1 MLHNH
6 PQYCCG
12 CVHWQE
18 VEGDSLNINDNYSLH
33 LLVVMSIPFYINR
46 FRIQVFQT
54 ESIAVASIILKLVF
68 TNTSF
73 FIISSQ
79 TNLPHLLGLSKQLQL
94 CSQANDL
101 QYQFQQFIIQGILI
115 LQDSNIKEHSST
127 KSPLNEKQTRPK
139 QNGLRQLQTLCE
151 QSDCSSLWSKQVN
164 IMKIVKNA
172 HRAKR
177 YLVTNW
183 ATGGLSEHKRTMVS
197 LWYIYQHSKSVNRV
211 FVVFRIMHSW
221 WK

>member
-18 VEGDSLNINDNYSLH
+18 VEGDSLNINDNYSLQ

-46 FRIQVFQT
+46 FRIQFFQT

-73 FIISSQ
+73 FIISSK

-101 QYQFQQFIIQGILI
+101 QYQFRQFIIQGILI

-127 KSPLNEKQTRPK
+127 TSPLNENRLG
-139 QNGLRQLQTLCE
+139 QNKMGWGNYKPCVSNL
-151 QSDCSSLWSKQVN
+151 
-164 IMKIVKNA
+164 IVL
-172 HRAKR
+172 H
-177 YLVTNW
+177 YGTN
-183 ATGGLSEHKRTMVS
+183 K
-197 LWYIYQHSKSVNRV
+197 
-211 FVVFRIMHSW
+211 
-221 WK
+221 

>member
-18 VEGDSLNINDNYSLH
+18 VEGDSLNINDNYSLQ

-46 FRIQVFQT
+46 FRIQFFQT

-73 FIISSQ
+73 FIISRK

-101 QYQFQQFIIQGILI
+101 VWAIWLFFTM
-115 LQDSNIKEHSST
+115 ERT
-127 KSPLNEKQTRPK
+127 
-139 QNGLRQLQTLCE
+139 
-151 QSDCSSLWSKQVN
+151 SKQ
-164 IMKIVKNA
+164 MKIVKNA
-172 HRAKR
+172 HKAKR

-183 ATGGLSEHKRTMVS
+183 ATGGPSEHKRTMVS

-211 FVVFRIMHSW
+211 FVVFRIMHVW

>member
-18 VEGDSLNINDNYSLH
+18 VEGDSQNINDNYSLH

-46 FRIQVFQT
+46 IRIQIFQT
-54 ESIAVASIILKLVF
+54 ASIAIASIILNLVF
-68 TNTSF
+68 INTSF
-73 FIISSQ
+73 FIISSK
-79 TNLPHLLGLSKQLQL
+79 TNLLHLLGLSKQLQL

-127 KSPLNEKQTRPK
+127 KSHLNEKQTRPK
-139 QNGLRQLQTLCE
+139 TKWVEATTNLVWAVWLFFTMEQTSKHYE
-151 QSDCSSLWSKQVN
+151 DCQECPQGP
-164 IMKIVKNA
+164 
-172 HRAKR
+172 RG
-177 YLVTNW
+177 T
-183 ATGGLSEHKRTMVS
+183 
-197 LWYIYQHSKSVNRV
+197 
-211 FVVFRIMHSW
+211 
-221 WK
+221 

>member
-18 VEGDSLNINDNYSLH
+18 VEGDSQNINDKYSIP

-46 FRIQVFQT
+46 IRIQFFQT
-54 ESIAVASIILKLVF
+54 ASIAITSIILKLVF

-73 FIISSQ
+73 FIISSK

-115 LQDSNIKEHSST
+115 LQDSNIKGHSSM

-139 QNGLRQLQTLCE
+139 QNGLRQLQTFCE
-151 QSDCSSLWSKQVN
+151 QSDCSSLWNKQAN
-164 IMKIVKNA
+164 IMKLVKNA
-172 HRAKR
+172 HKAKR

-183 ATGGLSEHKRTMVS
+183 ATGGPSEHKRTMVS
-197 LWYIYQHSKSVNRV
+197 LW
-211 FVVFRIMHSW
+211 
-221 WK
+221 